1 MHRLLLTTSLIL
13 PLFAVPAFAQD
24 APAAP
29 DQPDPMMGEQT
40 EPLNGNTMEM
50 DTAPDPL
57 DSPDPAADPDMTDDA
72 EPQFVNDTIMQ
83 QQASNEL
90 RVDWITG
97 TTVRSLQDETIGNIA
112 DLIIDQES
120 NEITAAIVSVGGFL
134 GIGAKQIAVRFDE
147 LQIDFDAREI
157 QLDMTRDQ
165 ADAAPEYVFRDRED
179 LPAPVVSNGA
189 ADPIAP
195 LD

>member
-1 MHRLLLTTSLIL
+1 MQRLLLTTSLIV

-24 APAAP
+24 APTTP
-29 DQPDPMMGEQT
+29 EQPDPMVGEQT
-40 EPLNGNTMEM
+40 
-50 DTAPDPL
+50 DPL
-57 DSPDPAADPDMTDDA
+57 DSPDPAAEPDMAADA
-72 EPQFVNDTIMQ
+72 EPEFTNDTIMQ

-97 TTVRSLQDETIGNIA
+97 TTVRSLQDETIGNIG
-112 DLIIDQES
+112 DLIIDQET
-120 NEITAAIVSVGGFL
+120 NEITAAILSVGGFL

-157 QLDMTRDQ
+157 QLDMTREA

-179 LPAPVVSNGA
+179 LPAPVVTNGA
-189 ADPIAP
+189 ADPMAP